1 MENNIVNRID
11 LESFCKYILIQDLT
25 GNGEAFWSTYM
36 TKERNDDKFYFGPAW
51 DFDISFDNDNR
62 ICSVLEIKDFVFRH
76 GTSAGTM
83 NTLAEKILFNEEC
96 LKKLKDIWRK
106 YSEVVV
112 SKANLLKYISDE
124 VKEIDQSQK
133 LNFMRFLI

>member
-1 MENNIVNRID
+1 
-11 LESFCKYILIQDLT
+11 
-25 GNGEAFWSTYM
+25 
-36 TKERNDDKFYFGPAW
+36 
-51 DFDISFDNDNR
+51 
-62 ICSVLEIKDFVFRH
+62 
-76 GTSAGTM
+76 M

-124 VKEIDQSQK
+124 VKEMFNELISIINVVRK
-133 LNFMRFLI
+133 ENILFTSYLNYKSW